1 MAQLLIRMPRNSV
14 TPSRIVL
21 IAFAVVGLA
30 VLLLPFDASY
40 AAPAVRAVSITARQF
55 AFDPPVL
62 QVNEGDRVA
71 ITLKASDVVHGW
83 YLDGYGVNVRVEPGT
98 SKRIE
103 FVADRTGKF
112 RYRCSVSCGNLHPF
126 MTGELVVG
134 PNQPYWRAVA
144 LALLTVAAT
153 LAYLR
158 LRPARDDTRVAD
170 AP

>member
-1 MAQLLIRMPRNSV
+1 V
-14 TPSRIVL
+14 VL
-21 IAFAVVGLA
+21 AVVGLG
-30 VLLLPFDASY
+30 VLLFPFDASY
-40 AAPAVRAVSITARQF
+40 AAPSLHEVTITARQF

-62 QVNEGDRVA
+62 QVNKGDRVA
-71 ITLKASDVVHGW
+71 ITLKAADVVHGL

-103 FVADRTGKF
+103 FVADHAGKF
-112 RYRCSVSCGNLHPF
+112 HFRCSVSCGNLHPF

-134 PNQPYWRAVA
+134 PNVPYWRAAA
-144 LALLTVAAT
+144 LAVLTMVAT

-158 LRPARDDTRVAD
+158 FRPARENTLVAD